1 MSKEQILGDK
11 SQNQKNNNF
20 DNCFFSS
27 VWRQL
32 CSEGSKTI
40 RVTSQTR
47 TESIFYPC
55 WDPGNHQ
62 SMARGKT
69 EKRVAWGTKQRRQA
83 EVQLECIGI
92 RYSFIWHHMHGIS
105 FDIICMVYWMFMH
118 VLVLFIVYV
127 ISLSVSEW
135 EGEFWVF
142 KGILLITNTTS
153 KVNIKYS
160 AITMYAKTP
169 VSIQE
174 A

>member
-92 RYSFIWHHMHGIS
+92 RYSFIWHHMHGILN
-105 FDIICMVYWMFMH
+105 VYACPCAVYSIRYFSVCEWVRRR
-118 VLVLFIVYV
+118 VLGFQRNTSNYKHHF
-127 ISLSVSEW
+127 
-135 EGEFWVF
+135 EG
-142 KGILLITNTTS
+142 
-153 KVNIKYS
+153 KY
-160 AITMYAKTP
+160 
-169 VSIQE
+169 
-174 A
+174 